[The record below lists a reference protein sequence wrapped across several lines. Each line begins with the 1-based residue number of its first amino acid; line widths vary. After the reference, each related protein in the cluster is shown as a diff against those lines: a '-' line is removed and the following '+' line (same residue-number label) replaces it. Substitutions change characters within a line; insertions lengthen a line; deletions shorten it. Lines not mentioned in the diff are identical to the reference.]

1 MTLAILLAC
10 YGVLRSA
17 AVTLGLLAE
26 FVACVLIVALYVLA

>member
-1 MTLAILLAC
+1 VSAHPVSAPRGLLI
-10 YGVLRSA
+10 